1 MRGVGEGVFRSVGRD
16 LRCGARW
23 GMPLSSAPRTPV
35 RGRPSVPL
43 SRFKFRSPKHART
56 LHMHPTHAQ
65 MRAYSGPSPM
75 RLRTLA
81 RTRADMHARTRLNAD
96 MLTLF
101 QLISVQSLVLRD
113 VLSKL
118 AMS

>member
-16 LRCGARW
+16 LGCGAHW

-35 RGRPSVPL
+35 PPFHFRGL
-43 SRFKFRSPKHART
+43 SHSLKHART

-81 RTRADMHARTRLNAD
+81 RTRADMHARTRLNPD
-96 MLTLF
+96 ILTLF

-118 AMS
+118 AMA